1 MKRLQTLAALK
12 ALLPTLVVIA
22 ALSAVPLVLSQ
33 EQVLFSFG
41 VASLTAT
48 PFGGVAS
55 DPKGNLYFTANS
67 NCSTG
72 GHCATIFEVSPPAK
86 SGGQWLS
93 QTLVTVPGF
102 TNAGLVRDKGG
113 NLYGTASGGTAG
125 LGYVFQLVPPN
136 IAGGSWSYNVIYN
149 FQSGYF
155 APVITLALDEAGNL
169 YGGYFGYVFQLKRP
183 ATKTGTWTE
192 SAIFV
197 APGDPTAVIVD
208 KLGNVFGATST
219 GGTFS
224 NGIVFELIP
233 PSTIGG
239 SWTEQTLYNF
249 PSYPAKALRQVRS
262 PQTAGPPPKGLSL
275 ASENVLA
282 IDAHGNLFGTQPF
295 GGTAGVGY
303 VYELT
308 PPSTSGGSWSFS
320 NVYSFTGSATGSA
333 DGAYPAA
340 AVVVTSNGALFGTTY
355 LGGNA
360 AGTLDGSLGTLFKLT
375 PPSVAGGDWTETILR
390 RFTAGYD
397 GANPAASLILGRAGV
412 LYGATNF
419 GGNNQT
425 WGSNYMPGSGTVFQI
440 VP

>member
-1 MKRLQTLAALK
+1 MNRFQTSAVQKPLLA
-12 ALLPTLVVIA
+12 TLMVIA
-22 ALSAVPLVLSQ
+22 ALCAAPLASSQ
-33 EQVLFSFG
+33 EKVLFPFG
-41 VASLTAT
+41 VASVAAT
-48 PFGGVAS
+48 SSGGVVS

-72 GHCATIFEVSPPAK
+72 GYCATFFEISPPAK
-86 SGGQWLS
+86 PGGQWLS
-93 QTLVTVPGF
+93 QILVTIPGF
-102 TNAGLVRDKGG
+102 TNAGLARDKGG
-113 NLYGTASGGTAG
+113 NLYGTASGGAAG

-136 IAGGSWSYNVIYN
+136 ILGGSWSYSVIYN
-149 FQSGYF
+149 FQSGSY
-155 APVITLALDEAGNL
+155 APALTLAIDETGNL
-169 YGGYFGYVFQLKRP
+169 YGGYFGYVFELKRP

-208 KLGNVFGATST
+208 KLGNVFGATSS

-233 PSTIGG
+233 PSTTGG

-249 PSYPAKALRQVRS
+249 PSYPAKALRPLRS
-262 PQTAGPPPKGLSL
+262 TQTSGPPPKGLSL

-282 IDAHGNLFGTQPF
+282 IDTHGNLFGTQPF

-308 PPSTSGGSWSFS
+308 FPSTSGGSWSFS

-340 AVVVTSNGALFGTTY
+340 AVVVTNNGALFGTTY

-375 PPSVAGGDWTETILR
+375 PPSVAGGNWTEAILR

-440 VP
+440 IP